1 MKEKRFLKAKVNPQ
15 TLYNLYRLAD
25 ACGGKSVGW
34 VIDKLVREK
43 MLAMKEWRN
52 ERGDG

>member
-1 MKEKRFLKAKVNPQ
+1 MEKRTLKAKVNPQ
-15 TLYNLYRLAD
+15 TLYNLYRLAE

-52 ERGDG
+52 KRGDG

>member
-1 MKEKRFLKAKVNPQ
+1 MKEKRKLVAKVNPQ
-15 TLYNLYRLAD
+15 TLYNIYRLAA

-43 MLAMKEWRN
+43 MLQMKEWRN
-52 ERGDG
+52 EK

>member
-15 TLYNLYRLAD
+15 TLYNLYRLAEIS
-25 ACGGKSVGW
+25 GGKSVGW

-43 MLAMKEWRN
+43 MLELKEWR
-52 ERGDG
+52 R

>member
-1 MKEKRFLKAKVNPQ
+1 MKERRFLKAKVKPQ
-15 TLYNLYRLAD
+15 TLYHLYQLAE

-43 MLAMKEWRN
+43 MLQMKEWR
-52 ERGDG
+52 R